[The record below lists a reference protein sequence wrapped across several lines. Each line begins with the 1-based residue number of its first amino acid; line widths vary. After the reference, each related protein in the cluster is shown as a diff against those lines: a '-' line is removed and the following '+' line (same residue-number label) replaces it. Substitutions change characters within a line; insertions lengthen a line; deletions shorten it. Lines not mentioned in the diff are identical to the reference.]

1 MKEDAYVSKKNEGFV
16 FGNFHGHVRR
26 SVNELQTYESIL
38 LQPVRPRSP
47 PTDNSGVNDL
57 PPMTL
62 KEEDWEIEGGSIKFG
77 NNEIKDEV
85 VFLRADV
92 MEELYMQQDAE

>member
-1 MKEDAYVSKKNEGFV
+1 
-16 FGNFHGHVRR
+16 
-26 SVNELQTYESIL
+26 
-38 LQPVRPRSP
+38 
-47 PTDNSGVNDL
+47 
-57 PPMTL
+57 MTL

-92 MEELYMQQDAE
+92 MEDLYMQQDTE

>member
-1 MKEDAYVSKKNEGFV
+1 MSCKPTNPSSSSPSAPDS
-16 FGNFHGHVRR
+16 
-26 SVNELQTYESIL
+26 
-38 LQPVRPRSP
+38 SP

-85 VFLRADV
+85 VFLREGQV
-92 MEELYMQQDAE
+92 MLHESVETIRDEKGKSVDELFREVFRC